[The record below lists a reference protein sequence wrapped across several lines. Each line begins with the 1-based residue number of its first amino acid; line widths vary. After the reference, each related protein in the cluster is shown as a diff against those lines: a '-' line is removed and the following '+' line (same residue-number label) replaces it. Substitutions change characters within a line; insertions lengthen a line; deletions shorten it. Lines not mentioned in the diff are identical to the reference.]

1 MKKLIY
7 NIFYKCGIIMLLLIF
22 TLNIGIISEA
32 RHPRVYD
39 KAGLFTEEEI
49 KQIEDDIL
57 AKSEVVN
64 IDMIVVTTNDTNGKS
79 SRVYADDYYDELYFA
94 GGFGDNAEEGYT
106 SGILYLI
113 NMDAREIYLS
123 TDTENELKYT
133 DTEIENMLDRIY
145 THVAEANFVYSC
157 REFVSSAVQYG
168 SSYSDSGVRYNEDNA
183 IINIIIRNAMIALGI
198 AVVVTLAALIGT
210 RKKQT
215 TNKNTYLASN
225 GFKKL
230 VNKDLFIRTTVVKR
244 NIQSNNG
251 SGGSSRTSTHTS
263 SSGRSHGGGGRKF

>member
-1 MKKLIY
+1 MKNLIY

-39 KAGLFTEEEI
+39 EAGLFTEEEI

-57 AKSEVVN
+57 IRSAVVN
-64 IDMIVVTTNDTNGKS
+64 IDMIVVTTNDANGKS

-133 DTEIENMLDRIY
+133 DAEIENMLDRIY
-145 THVAEANFVYSC
+145 THVAEGNFAYSC
-157 REFVSSAVQYG
+157 KEFVSGAVQYG
-168 SSYSDSGVRYNEDNA
+168 SVSSDSGVRYNEDNA
-183 IINIIIRNAMIALGI
+183 VINTVIRNGLIALGI
-198 AVVVTLAALIGT
+198 ATAVTLVALIRT

-215 TNKNTYLASN
+215 TNKNTYLANN

-244 NIQSNNG
+244 NIQSSNSG
-251 SGGSSRTSTHTS
+251 STSRTSTHKS